1 MEKRLAAIIVLS
13 CLLAVI
19 GILYYQSANTI
30 TNLNRV
36 IVNQSHEISTLT
48 DTINELSVQ
57 SQQIVSLESIIHEKE
72 LVISNLYYDNEMQ
85 KNAIAELEADLDRAT
100 FTLGKDMLVLPPD
113 SPGFDCDDSALYMY
127 LYFKGLGYK
136 VRIVQGNLA
145 LIGEDESEGNHVWV
159 WVESGGDIY
168 PYDWGRYCPDSQ
180 HMEGYPVSYRELLW
194 SAYLD

>member
-48 DTINELSVQ
+48 DIINELSVQ

-72 LVISNLYYDNEMQ
+72 LAISSLYYDNEMQ
-85 KNAIAELEADLDRAT
+85 KTAIAELETELDRVT
-100 FTLGKDMLVLPPD
+100 FTLGKDMLVIPPD

-127 LYFKGLGYK
+127 LHFKGLGYK
-136 VRIVQGNLA
+136 VRIVQGNLD

-180 HMEGYPVSYRELLW
+180 HMEGYSVSYRELLW